1 MLIGLILSLFMIVL
15 GALAAYP
22 SIVKAQPNAKEIID
36 KITPY
41 QGIIGVI
48 GCILGLIGII
58 RLLLNIGALSVA
70 PIYWLIGFGASLV
83 EFALGLLL
91 GYGLIHMHALSK
103 NAQAARHGDELRAK
117 LTTYQVPLGYIAI
130 VLGVISLV
138 LLF

>member
-48 GCILGLIGII
+48 GCVLGLIAIV
-58 RLLLNIGALSVA
+58 RLLLNIGGLSVS
-70 PIYWLIGFGASLV
+70 PVFWLIGLFAALV

-91 GYGLIHMHALSK
+91 GYALIHMHALSK
-103 NAQAARHGDELRAK
+103 NAHAARHGDELRAK

>member
-1 MLIGLILSLFMIVL
+1 MGLILSLFMIVL

-48 GCILGLIGII
+48 GCILGLIGIV
-58 RLLLNIGALSVA
+58 RFLLNIGALTVSPVF
-70 PIYWLIGFGASLV
+70 WLIGFVAALV

-91 GYGLIHMHALSK
+91 GYTLIHTHALSK
-103 NAQAARHGDELRAK
+103 NAHAARQGDELRAK
-117 LTTYQVPLGYIAI
+117 LTAYQVPLGYLAI